1 MAMSTGV
8 KFNGYDVADWSREI
22 ARLKRAGQDEEAL
35 DLALGCLRALAGN
48 GPTSLRFVT
57 QVTVLQH
64 RLGLLDDEIA
74 VLEHFR
80 SPGRLRGGQR
90 DLLDVEKRLAKSR
103 ELRAKATGEDPTPF
117 RAQWRRLVD
126 AHKSAPAPA
135 QPFLPTPERLAV
147 AEFVAVDFETAN
159 RRGAVSACQI
169 ALTRVRDGEL
179 AEEYVTYLRPPAGY
193 QRFEFTDLHGISW
206 PDVADAP
213 TWSQVGADIA
223 EFVGDRPVWAHNA
236 GFDSGVWRG
245 LDDHFGLRTHP
256 AEFYCTVRLS
266 RKSAPGLVNHRLPT
280 VTEHYAPGFV
290 LDHHRADSDA
300 RACALI
306 VAAMQRDPAV
316 ATLLAD

>member
-1 MAMSTGV
+1 MT
-8 KFNGYDVADWSREI
+8 FNGHDVADFSREI
-22 ARLKRAGQDEEAL
+22 ARLKREGRDEEAL
-35 DLALGCLRALAGN
+35 DLALGCLRALARS

-64 RLGLLDDEIA
+64 RLGLFDDEIT

-80 SPGRLRGGQR
+80 APGRLRGGR
-90 DLLDVEKRLAKSR
+90 RELLDVGKRLAKAR
-103 ELRAKATGEDPTPF
+103 ELRAKAAGEDPAPF

-126 AHKSAPAPA
+126 AHKSAPAPRP
-135 QPFLPTPERLAV
+135 PFLPSPERLA
-147 AEFVAVDFETAN
+147 AGEFVAVDFETAN

-206 PDVADAP
+206 PDVEDAP
-213 TWSQVGADIA
+213 TWPQVAGEIA

-245 LDDHFGLRTHP
+245 LDEHFGLHTYP

-266 RKSAPGLVNHRLPT
+266 RKSAPGLRNHRLPT
-280 VTEHYAPGFV
+280 VTAHYAPGFE

-306 VAAMQRDPAV
+306 VAALQRDPTV
-316 ATLLAD
+316 AALLGG